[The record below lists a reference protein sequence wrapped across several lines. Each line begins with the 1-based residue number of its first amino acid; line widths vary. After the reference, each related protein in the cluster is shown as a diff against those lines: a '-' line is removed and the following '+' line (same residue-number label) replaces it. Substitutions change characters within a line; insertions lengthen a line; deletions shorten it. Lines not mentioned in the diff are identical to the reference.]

1 MRAPIIT
8 ADFEE
13 LDHTADIAMRARGTD
28 IASLLRNAA
37 RGMMWLM
44 TGPLPEEIVDQAS
57 EERILTVSA
66 PALDELLRQWLS
78 ELIYLV
84 ATERV
89 VPVDFVILEADEHRL
104 EARVRSAALT
114 DEIATNASEIKAVTW
129 HGLRVERG
137 EDGFVAEVVF
147 DT

>member
-1 MRAPIIT
+1 MRAPIIK

-13 LDHTADIAMRARGTD
+13 IDHTADLAMRVRGHD
-28 IASLLRNAA
+28 IASLLGNAA

-44 TGPLPEEIVDQAS
+44 TGPLPGGSDGLAAD
-57 EERILTVSA
+57 ERTLTISA

-84 ATERV
+84 ATARV
-89 VPVDFVILEADEHRL
+89 VPIEFVILSADEYRL
-104 EARVRSAALT
+104 VVRVLSTPLT
-114 DEIATNASEIKAVTW
+114 EEIATNTSEIKAVTW
-129 HGLRVERG
+129 HGLSVVRG
-137 EDGFVAEVVF
+137 EDGFVAEVIF

>member
-1 MRAPIIT
+1 MRAPIIK

-13 LDHTADIAMRARGTD
+13 LDHTADLAMRVRGND
-28 IASLLRNAA
+28 IASLLANAA

-44 TGPLPEEIVDQAS
+44 TGPLPDGTAELSAD
-57 EERILTVSA
+57 ERIFTVSA

-78 ELIYLV
+78 ELVYLV
-84 ATERV
+84 ATQRV
-89 VPVDFVILEADEHRL
+89 LPFEFVILAADEHRL
-104 EARVRSAALT
+104 EVRVRSAPLT
-114 DEIATNASEIKAVTW
+114 DEIATNTSEIKAVTW
-129 HGLRVERG
+129 HGLSVVLG